1 MIEAVVD
8 LLSWLLILGGGAF
21 LVIGAIGVM
30 RMPDFFTRQHAAG
43 VTDTLGAG
51 LLLLGLMLQGGFTL
65 VTAKLV
71 LIGVFL
77 FFTSPTSSH
86 ALAQAALSSGLKP
99 LLADDDEETPPTD
112 GGD

>member
-1 MIEAVVD
+1 MIDVLID
-8 LLSWLLILGGGAF
+8 GLSWLLILGGGAF
-21 LVIGAIGVM
+21 VVIGAIGVL

-51 LLLLGLMLQGGFTL
+51 LLLLGLMLQGGLTL
-65 VTAKLV
+65 VTAKLA

-77 FFTSPTSSH
+77 FITSPTASH

-99 LLADDDEETPPTD
+99 LLVDDGNDSDGAET
-112 GGD
+112 